1 MMQSE
6 TTEFRWGFR
15 EIRSRVRRTIFTKG
29 VKPYLVLVLIIF
41 IFSFVGI
48 LEFNAS
54 GLINNLDMKYGRGVV
69 QKEDI
74 LSILDYVRNTPFV
87 QSLPEFVREEIVVDV
102 VWSILSTYSWLINL
116 FAMNHAYMERNLGEV
131 FVFIMLFMV
140 LYKGVTSFFKKTLA
154 VGLDRAV
161 LENRFQRDVKI
172 RRILAPFGN
181 HKFLHVIGVM
191 SIYVLVMALWWITVI
206 GGIIKHYQYF
216 CVPYILAENPD
227 LSWKEAR
234 NLSKEMTYGYKWK
247 MFLIDMSYLYLLVP
261 GFIMPFTDLFIM
273 LPIDYTVGAEVY
285 SVLRQRPDIDRSKF
299 IEPAFDGCA
308 YVDRVKAGEKPE
320 DIHPEYLMPDMHIR
334 NSSFD
339 AADEYRI
346 IDYIAMFFIFCFI
359 GWLWEVGLHLVQEQV
374 FVNRGVMYG
383 PWLPIYGAGGVFII
397 ALLNKL
403 KHHKLKLFISTMILC
418 GILEYF
424 TSFVIEFFSNRSYW
438 DYHDM
443 QLNLNGR
450 VCLAGLIAFD
460 IGGFLGIFIVGPL
473 IKNLVHRLGD
483 KKAKVI
489 CSILITL
496 FVIDIICCNI
506 FGPNI
511 GEGIGKEYSERDICR
526 ETVCVSEQTEP
537 VSGINW

>member
-1 MMQSE
+1 MQSD
-6 TTEFRWGFR
+6 TAEFRWSYR
-15 EIRSRVRRTIFTKG
+15 EIRSRIRRTVFTKG

-54 GLINNLDMKYGRGVV
+54 GIINNLDMKYGRGVV
-69 QKEDI
+69 NEDDI
-74 LSILDYVRNTPFV
+74 LDILDYARSTPLM
-87 QSLPEFVREEIVVDV
+87 QALPEFLREEIAVDII
-102 VWSILSTYSWLINL
+102 WGTLSTYSWLINL

-140 LYKGVTSFFKKTLA
+140 LYKGITSFFKKTLA
-154 VGLDRAV
+154 VGLNRAV
-161 LENRFQRDVKI
+161 MENRFQRDVKI

-191 SIYVLVMALWWITVI
+191 CIYVIVMSLWWLTII
-206 GGIIKHYQYF
+206 GGVIKHYQYL
-216 CVPYILAENPD
+216 CVPYLLAENPD
-227 LSWKEAR
+227 LSWKQAR
-234 NLSKEMTYGYKWK
+234 NLSRKMTRGYKWK
-247 MFLIDMSYLYLLVP
+247 MFLTEMSYIYLLIP
-261 GFIMPFTDLFIM
+261 GFLVPLSDLFIVM
-273 LPIDYTVGAEVY
+273 PLDYTMDAEMY
-285 SVLRQRPDIDRSKF
+285 FTLRQRPDIKRTRF
-299 IEPAFDGCA
+299 IETAFDGDA
-308 YVDRVKAGEKPE
+308 YVDRVKAGENPE
-320 DIHPEYLMPDMHIR
+320 DIHPEYLMPDLHIR

-339 AADEYRI
+339 KADEYRI

-359 GWLWEVGLHLVQEQV
+359 GWLWEVGLHLVKDMA

-397 ALLNKL
+397 ALLNRL
-403 KHHKLKLFISTMILC
+403 KHHKLKLFVSTMILC
-418 GILEYF
+418 GILEYA

-438 DYHDM
+438 DYHNM

-473 IKNLVHRLGD
+473 IKNLMHRLGD
-483 KKAKVI
+483 KRAKII
-489 CSILITL
+489 CSILIAL

-511 GEGIGKEYSERDICR
+511 GEGIGKEYSGRSIYS
-526 ETVCVSEQTEP
+526 ETLYLSENA
-537 VSGINW
+537 GAD